1 VHVTTSDACDHIA
14 YVLTGFPTALSYIAD
29 RVAGTPAPNDCRSPA
44 VTDRAAAKGG
54 LSHLRVAGSLVVP
67 PAFPEGGGLS
77 RKMRSA
83 LP

>member
-1 VHVTTSDACDHIA
+1 MHVTTSDACDHIA

-29 RVAGTPAPNDCRSPA
+29 RVAGTLAPNDCRSPA
-44 VTDRAAAKGG
+44 VTAPPAKGG

-67 PAFPEGGGLS
+67 LAFPEGGGLS